1 MDDRIRRNVVAAIGS
16 LVLALP
22 VGLAHAQAPRS
33 TALVVA
39 EDVVPQTFDP
49 TLSFQIRTWYAWQL
63 VYENLVRADADGNII
78 LVLDGRC
85 GTHPLRV
92 RFARRSEVL

>member
-16 LVLALP
+16 LVLALS

-39 EDVVPQTFDP
+39 EDAVPQTFDL
-49 TLSFQIRTWYAWQL
+49 T
-63 VYENLVRADADGNII
+63 
-78 LVLDGRC
+78 
-85 GTHPLRV
+85 
-92 RFARRSEVL
+92 